1 MAKRI
6 YDNPVRRAWWL
17 IHIEAWQ
24 KSGASIAGYCRTHG
38 LAVETFGRWRR
49 EIAAWTERKALK
61 SQQRKKVWIR
71 ISKDK
76 RRQATQAFWAM
87 HVEAWIW
94 SGMHLRDYAATHR
107 LSPYSLKKW
116 RNLIDSEEVVADW
129 RTMLHPSALPLIST
143 KIRPSAKEKAAAA
156 RLTAAIE
163 AKAGPTKRATRRR
176 WSTQEKIDLLV
187 QAERHGSSVTAV
199 AQKHGISTSV
209 MFRWRDE
216 FGMGKSKSA
225 AIMPVRVVEEGDR
238 NSDGAPC
245 LLANLLPKP
254 AGMIEVELADGRRV
268 FAPVDVDPEAVRQE
282 VASREVQP

>member
-1 MAKRI
+1 M
-6 YDNPVRRAWWL
+6 
-17 IHIEAWQ
+17 
-24 KSGASIAGYCRTHG
+24 AGYCRAHG
-38 LAVETFGRWRR
+38 LTTETFRRWRR

-61 SQQRKKVWIR
+61 SQRRKKVWIR

-116 RNLIDSEEVVADW
+116 RNLIDSEEIVADW

-143 KIRPSAKEKAAAA
+143 KIRPSAKEKAAAE

-163 AKAGPTKRATRRR
+163 AVAPPPKRATRRR
-176 WSTQEKIDLLV
+176 WSTQEKVDLLV
-187 QAERHGSSVTAV
+187 QAERHGSSITAV
-199 AQKHGISTSV
+199 AQVHGISTSV

-216 FGMGKSKSA
+216 FGMGKDRSL
-225 AIMPVRVVEEGDR
+225 AITPVRVVEEGDR
-238 NSDGAPC
+238 ERHGAPS
-245 LLANLLPKP
+245 LLANLLPRP
-254 AGMIEVELADGRRV
+254 EGMIEVELADGRRV
-268 FAPVDVDPEAVRQE
+268 FAPADADPDAVRRE
-282 VASREVQP
+282 VAARETQP